1 MAENVDDVPAVVE
14 PKLAQ
19 QLIQA
24 RVERV
29 TRGRFE
35 ICCRD
40 PQARLSLTLTLP
52 IAMERIVVR
61 GVTVG
66 TPVVRLERL

>member
-14 PKLAQ
+14 PMLAQ
-19 QLIQA
+19 QLIQV

-29 TRGRFE
+29 TRGRCE

-40 PQARLSLTLTLP
+40 PQARLSLTLTFTHRHGADL
-52 IAMERIVVR
+52 VR